1 MRPSFATCVAVLCAT
16 LLASAASAADKRFPD
31 WPCMQLKVPELS
43 MAAVW
48 SGPAIET
55 AAMVAQPTAQ
65 LRAFVEKLSARRTS
79 MDEAKVEIAGFITG
93 DPAEKQTKAKQLFAG
108 LFDNLNR
115 ERGEVMNGLER
126 FSRKQKRVA
135 QSIRDDTLKL
145 RELQDD
151 PSSDAAKIQELGRK
165 IEWDTRVFEDRQKST
180 SFLCE
185 IPVTIEQ
192 RLFALGRLINDAL
205 N

>member
-1 MRPSFATCVAVLCAT
+1 LRPSLAGAVVLCAT
-16 LLASAASAADKRFPD
+16 LTAGVTSAADKRYPD

-48 SGPAIET
+48 SGPTIEST
-55 AAMVAQPTAQ
+55 PLPSEPSAQS
-65 LRAFVEKLSARRTS
+65 RAVIDKLSARRTS
-79 MDEAKVEIAGFITG
+79 LEDAKTDIVAFITG
-93 DPAEKQTKAKQLFAG
+93 SPAEKEMKAKQLFAG

-115 ERGEVMNGLER
+115 QRSDVLNGLER
-126 FSRKQKRVA
+126 FSRKQKQLA
-135 QSIRDDTLKL
+135 QAIREDTLKI
-145 RELQDD
+145 RELQDNANA
-151 PSSDAAKIQELGRK
+151 DATKIEELGQK
-165 IEWDTRVFEDRQKST
+165 IEWNTRIFEDRQKST

-192 RLFALGRLINDAL
+192 RLFALGRMINDTL